1 MPRFRGILARLRS
14 ALRPASAER
23 RMDEEFAFHVE
34 LETDRLRAQGYSA
47 AEARRRALLTF
58 GGLDRYREEMR
69 DTRGMRWL
77 HDLAADLRYAVRI
90 TRRRPGLTMAVA
102 LTLGV
107 GIGVN
112 GVMYAIFDGLLVR
125 PIPARSPGQL
135 VAVFP
140 RDVSNGQIGTLGY
153 DDYVDFRD
161 KSGVFAGVAGM
172 TGVPLNLVASGSGS
186 NAADMVW
193 GEMVTENYF
202 SVLEMTP
209 ALGRFFTAADAPQ
222 GANAFAVLS
231 YPSWRDRFNGD
242 PGVVGKTIRVN
253 GADFTITGVAPKHFR
268 GLRALGYWPELWV
281 PSGMWRN
288 VMPGF
293 ANLLTGRGSG
303 WLTTFARMRDDWDM
317 NRTNEAANAFARQL
331 EEDTRVARQP
341 HRNILL
347 MSARSGF
354 ENPQVIKPQV
364 FVLSSALGM
373 FASIVTLLIICA
385 NLANLQLAR
394 AAARRREIGIRL
406 ALGCSR
412 FRLSRQLLA
421 EMMVLALPG
430 GVIAAL
436 ILLATPLIE
445 SLMVPRLQF
454 RVGIDIAP
462 NARVALVTTAIGLAA
477 VVFLGMIPAFRTAR
491 TSLTSALVNVV
502 GAPRRLAG
510 RRITLR
516 GVLVVSQLA
525 MSVVLL
531 VASALFARSLVA
543 AQTRE
548 LGFDPRDRLLVSVNV
563 GLQGYDES
571 KGRRFY
577 DEVIARVRAL
587 PQTQSATWAFP
598 VPFDTEDRRLLLF
611 PEGAA
616 NTQES
621 GLRTS
626 VSFVGDDVVNALG
639 LQLVAGRAFDVRD
652 SEAQPSVIVVSQ
664 ALASRLWPHD
674 DPIGKRVRFGS
685 ASGDAMSVIGVVH
698 DATFDGIGVTGPRRA
713 YVPLQQQYRAWQT
726 MVVHTRGSAKA
737 AAPRIREIVAAAD
750 PMLPVFGVM
759 TLEEAVANGHSSS
772 RNAAGMAAV
781 FGALALL
788 IAAIGLYAVVAA
800 SVAER
805 TREIGMRLALGA
817 ARTRLMRHVMAG
829 GVKLAA
835 WGLALGLAGAAGLA
849 QAMAGLLVGIRPL
862 DAISFAVVPLILFVV
877 VIAATYLPAR
887 RAARLDPMAA
897 LRQE

>member
-1 MPRFRGILARLRS
+1 
-14 ALRPASAER
+14 
-23 RMDEEFAFHVE
+23 MDEEFAFHVE
-34 LETDRLRAQGYSA
+34 LETDRLRAQGYPA
-47 AEARRRALLTF
+47 AEARRRALVTF

-69 DTRGMRWL
+69 DTRGIRWM
-77 HDLAADLRYAVRI
+77 HDLVADLRYAVRI
-90 TRRRPGLTMAVA
+90 NRRRLGLTTAIA
-102 LTLGV
+102 LTLGI

-112 GVMYAIFDGLLVR
+112 GFMYSIFDGLLVR
-125 PIPARSPGQL
+125 PIPARAARQL

-140 RDVSNGQIGTLGY
+140 QDVSNGQIGTLGY

-172 TGVPLNLVASGSGS
+172 AGVPLNLVASGSAS
-186 NAADMVW
+186 SAADMVW

-253 GADFTITGVAPKHFR
+253 GADFTITGVAPAHFR

-281 PSGMWRN
+281 PIGMWRN
-288 VMPGF
+288 VMPG
-293 ANLLTGRGSG
+293 NTSVLTGRGGSL
-303 WLTTFARMRDDWDM
+303 LTTFARMRDGWDV

-331 EEDTRVARQP
+331 EEETRSVGQP
-341 HRNILL
+341 HRNIVL

-373 FASIVTLLIICA
+373 FASIVTLLVICA

-394 AAARRREIGIRL
+394 AAARRREIGIRM

-412 FRLSRQLLA
+412 FRLGRQLLA
-421 EMMVLALPG
+421 EMAVLALPG

-436 ILLATPLIE
+436 ILLSAPLIE
-445 SLMVPRLQF
+445 SLMAPRLHF
-454 RVGIDIAP
+454 RVGLDLAP
-462 NARVALVTTAIGLAA
+462 NVRVALVTTGLGLAA
-477 VVFLGMIPAFRTAR
+477 VVFVGMIPAFRAAR
-491 TSLTSALVNVV
+491 AGLTSALVNVV
-502 GAPRRLAG
+502 GAPRRMAG
-510 RRITLR
+510 RRVTLR

-525 MSVVLL
+525 MSVILL
-531 VASALFARSLVA
+531 VASALFTRSLVA
-543 AQTRE
+543 AQTTE

-563 GLQGYDES
+563 GLQGYDET

-577 DEVIARVRAL
+577 DEVIGRVRAL
-587 PQTQSATWAFP
+587 PETQSATWAFP

-611 PEGAA
+611 PDAA
-616 NTQES
+616 SSTLEN

-626 VSFVGDDVVNALG
+626 ITFAGDDVVNALG
-639 LQLVAGRAFDVRD
+639 LHLVAGRAFDLRD
-652 SEAQPSVIVVSQ
+652 SETQPSVILMSQ
-664 ALASRLWPHD
+664 SLASRLWPHD
-674 DPIGKRVRFGS
+674 DPIGKRVRLGS
-685 ASGDAMSVIGVVH
+685 VSGDEMSVIGVVH
-698 DATFDGIGVTGPRRA
+698 DATFDGIGLTGPRRA
-713 YVPLQQQYRAWQT
+713 YVPLHQQYRAWQT
-726 MVVHTRGSAKA
+726 MVVHTHGPAKA
-737 AAPRIREIVAAAD
+737 AVPRIREIVAAAD

-759 TLEEAVANGHSSS
+759 TLDEAVANGHSSS
-772 RNAAGMAAV
+772 RNAAAIAAV

-800 SVAER
+800 SVTER
-805 TREIGMRLALGA
+805 TREIGLRLALGA
-817 ARTRLMRHVMAG
+817 ARTRLMTHVMAA

-835 WGLALGLAGAAGLA
+835 WGLAIGLAGAAALA
-849 QAMAGLLVGIRPL
+849 QAMAGLLVGIRPM
-862 DAISFAVVPLILFVV
+862 DPISFAVVPLILFTV

-887 RAARLDPMAA
+887 RAAKLSPIAA